1 MRISEQKL
9 WVNIGDAEKSRSYTY
24 DEAIEVLF
32 KSRVSNLGI
41 GVYIVLTTHSVSAE
55 ADASPF

>member
-9 WVNIGDAEKSRSYTY
+9 WVNIRIISLSRRDAEKSRSYTY

-32 KSRVSNLGI
+32 KSRV
-41 GVYIVLTTHSVSAE
+41 
-55 ADASPF
+55 